1 MVIINETIHNN
12 KYSVKIDFGGVHWLI
27 KGLNKA
33 SQSFGEN
40 QLFSEYHTSYALFL
54 LQRYSDK
61 NGCFMSL
68 SKLQQG
74 TVKCV
79 VVFPAGKKGDG
90 WSEVAGELDRLL
102 FALPKYR
109 TYSGMTDHKSK
120 RGKQYTRRPL
130 NWDKRIKIA
139 MGAAQGLEYLHTNN
153 IILRDMR
160 PNNILV
166 THDHESLLGDF
177 GPARAQ
183 YDDVEHSSETSEVGT
198 LGYVAPEYAECG
210 KLSTKTDVYSF
221 GVVLLQLITGL
232 KTTDKKLGGKSLVGW
247 ARPLLKE
254 KNYGDLID
262 QRIEEAHDVHQ
273 LFWMV
278 RVAEKCLCKDPTK
291 RYSMERVTACRLA
304 ELGSRLDWNGSSSD
318 EYSLV
323 WRNGSSKGAS
333 HTGSWGSLET
343 HIRNTTSIRDFSP
356 AQSDSAN
363 SRAGSFELQDDAAA
377 NAQLSGTSFYQ
388 SSITDVSSRRSSA
401 STSPLLASATRRTR
415 ERKRETSYNEMVI

>member
-1 MVIINETIHNN
+1 MSN
-12 KYSVKIDFGGVHWLI
+12 KS
-27 KGLNKA
+27 KGLVTDRNSRTPFAQFARTKGLRLDGKGI
-33 SQSFGEN
+33 SLIQSFMKPRRG
-40 QLFSEYHTSYALFL
+40 L
-54 LQRYSDK
+54 LQRIFSERGFGCVYKGVLKKGLKVAVKQHKDASFQGEK
-61 NGCFMSL
+61 EFKSEVGVLSRARHQNLVMLLGSCSEGSHRLLVYEYVCNGSLDQHL
-68 SKLQQG
+68 SK
-74 TVKCV
+74 
-79 VVFPAGKKGDG
+79 
-90 WSEVAGELDRLL
+90 
-102 FALPKYR
+102 
-109 TYSGMTDHKSK
+109 
-120 RGKQYTRRPL
+120 YTRRPL

-153 IILRDMR
+153 IIHRDRR

-177 GPARAQ
+177 GLARAQ
-183 YDDVEHSSETSEVGT
+183 YDDVEHSSETSVVGT

-210 KLSTKTDVYSF
+210 KVSTKTDVHSF

-262 QRIEEAHDVHQ
+262 QRIEETHDVHQ

-291 RYSMERVTACRLA
+291 RYSMERV
-304 ELGSRLDWNGSSSD
+304 
-318 EYSLV
+318 V
-323 WRNGSSKGAS
+323 
-333 HTGSWGSLET
+333 ET
-343 HIRNTTSIRDFSP
+343 LNYIIQGNTTSIRDFSP

-363 SRAGSFELQDDAAA
+363 SRAGSCELQDDAAA

-388 SSITDVSSRRSSA
+388 SSTTDVSTRKSSA
-401 STSPLLASATRRTR
+401 STSPLLASATGRIR

>member
-1 MVIINETIHNN
+1 
-12 KYSVKIDFGGVHWLI
+12 
-27 KGLNKA
+27 
-33 SQSFGEN
+33 
-40 QLFSEYHTSYALFL
+40 
-54 LQRYSDK
+54 
-61 NGCFMSL
+61 
-68 SKLQQG
+68 
-74 TVKCV
+74 
-79 VVFPAGKKGDG
+79 
-90 WSEVAGELDRLL
+90 
-102 FALPKYR
+102 
-109 TYSGMTDHKSK
+109 
-120 RGKQYTRRPL
+120 
-130 NWDKRIKIA
+130 

-291 RYSMERVTACRLA
+291 RYSMERV
-304 ELGSRLDWNGSSSD
+304 
-318 EYSLV
+318 V
-323 WRNGSSKGAS
+323 
-333 HTGSWGSLET
+333 ET
-343 HIRNTTSIRDFSP
+343 LNYIIQGNTTSIRDFSP

-363 SRAGSFELQDDAAA
+363 SRAGSCELQDDAAA
-377 NAQLSGTSFYQ
+377 NAQLSETSFYQ
-388 SSITDVSSRRSSA
+388 SSTTDVSSRRSSA
-401 STSPLLASATRRTR
+401 STSPLLASATGRTH